1 MVGLVVATHGRLAE
15 ELVATAEQ
23 IVGSLP
29 AVATCIVDPGA
40 SPQQI
45 RQRMRDAV
53 AAVDH
58 GEGALALVDLFGGTP
73 CKEALMLCHA
83 GTLEVVAG
91 VNLPMLLKAHSLRQE
106 PMALSDMAHALAQ
119 HAQKTITCAS
129 DLVRDAHQAR
139 SS

>member
-23 IVGSLP
+23 IVGALP
-29 AVATCIVDPGA
+29 AVATCSVDPGA

-53 AAVDH
+53 ASVDS
-58 GEGALALVDLFGGTP
+58 GEGALALVDLFGDTP
-73 CKEALMLCHA
+73 CKEALMLC
-83 GTLEVVAG
+83 GTCHLEVVAG
-91 VNLPMLLKAHSLRQE
+91 VNLPMILKAHSLRQE
-106 PMALSDMAHALAQ
+106 PMALSDLAHSLAQ

-129 DLVRDAHQAR
+129 DLIRDAHQAR
-139 SS
+139 RS